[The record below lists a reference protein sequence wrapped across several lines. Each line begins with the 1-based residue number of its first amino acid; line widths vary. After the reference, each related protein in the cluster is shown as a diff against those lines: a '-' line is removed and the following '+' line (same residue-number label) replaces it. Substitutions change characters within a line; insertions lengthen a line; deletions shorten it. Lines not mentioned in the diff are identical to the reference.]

1 MGDES
6 DDDEKDIRCSP
17 IHAMYEMFANFI
29 LSFNEFISINSV
41 LNYLVYSVYIYIYIY
56 IYIYTAFHL
65 NILYQDDINVDLNYY
80 NQSYNILQV
89 LIVKSL
95 NKVETKP

>member
-1 MGDES
+1 MHIILFPLCMGDES

-56 IYIYTAFHL
+56 IYTQHF
-65 NILYQDDINVDLNYY
+65 ILIFYI
-80 NQSYNILQV
+80 
-89 LIVKSL
+89 K
-95 NKVETKP
+95 TT